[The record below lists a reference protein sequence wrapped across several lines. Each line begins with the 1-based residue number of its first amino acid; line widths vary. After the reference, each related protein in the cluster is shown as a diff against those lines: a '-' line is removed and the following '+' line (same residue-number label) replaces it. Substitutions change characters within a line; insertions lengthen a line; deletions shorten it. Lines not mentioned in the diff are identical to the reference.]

1 MTSLITRNLTDQ
13 SNNFGQE
20 TIISNNQGTRSFVDP
35 NTGLPISRG
44 INPSA
49 YDIQNSPL
57 DNTFQINPNQY
68 AVATGMF
75 EAPTVP
81 SNISNT
87 FGAIAA
93 VTAKSMGVSPNEVYK
108 NGVMSQEM
116 LYNVNYFRDST
127 SQIGYNT
134 GVGDVPYLHNL
145 MLGAKIINQVV

>member
-20 TIISNNQGTRSFVDP
+20 TIISNNQGTRSFIDP
-35 NTGLPISRG
+35 KTGSQISRG

-116 LYNVNYFRDST
+116 LDNVNYFRDST

>member
-1 MTSLITRNLTDQ
+1 MADLITRNITDQ
-13 SNNFGQE
+13 SKNFGQE

-35 NTGLPISRG
+35 ATGLPVSRG

-49 YDIQNSPL
+49 YDLQNSPL
-57 DNTFQINPNQY
+57 DNSFQLNPNQY
-68 AVATGMF
+68 AVATAMF
-75 EAPTVP
+75 EAPNVP
-81 SNISNT
+81 STISNT

-93 VTAKSMGVSPNEVYK
+93 VTAKNIGVTPNEVYK

-116 LYNVNYFRDST
+116 LDNVNYFRDST
-127 SQIGYNT
+127 SQVGYNT